1 MKYLKGIYIALAAVI
16 LTSFCPLAM
25 DVITFNVN
33 PIAYSKYKSWTPSK
47 AHEALLGNN
56 IVELVSL
63 GAAYHSG
70 EGVSQDR
77 HKAFELFKRGA
88 DSRDEVGLFNYA
100 LYLSKGY
107 CCEPDNA
114 TAVKIL
120 HELIYI
126 NPTFYSAYFLLGNI
140 YQKGGNGI
148 DKDYHKAFKVWEELS
163 RLPDAGQFGRLNMA
177 TLYFEGKGVDTDVK
191 KAKNL
196 IQGDAEKGWV
206 PAQSRLG
213 EMLAFEKQYQEAE
226 KWYRKVY
233 DNSNAATKAMACYY
247 LGNLY
252 AEREDKAQSYNKA
265 LEFYHEGSSKNMSC
279 KYKLA
284 GILRDGLAGVKD
296 QSESDKLFLEA
307 ADAGLSQAAFEVAT
321 RYYNGNG
328 EQKDFEKAVIYFK
341 KVLEGEEYN
350 PNSVNAEAC
359 KKLSA
364 CYRFGRGVER
374 NEAVADDYMSRGAQL
389 GDPDAEEILKW
400 LNRPQ

>member
-1 MKYLKGIYIALAAVI
+1 MTHIKGIYIALAAVLLSWVCAPAI
-16 LTSFCPLAM
+16 

-33 PIAYSKYKSWTPSK
+33 PIAYNNYKSWTPDK
-47 AHEALLGNN
+47 ALLALSGNN
-56 IVELVSL
+56 IMALVSL

-77 HKAFELFKRGA
+77 HKAFELFKLGA
-88 DSRDEVGLFNYA
+88 DSKDVVGMFNYA

-107 CCEPDNA
+107 CSEPDNA
-114 TAVKIL
+114 MAEKIL
-120 HELIYI
+120 TEVIKI

-140 YQKGGNGI
+140 YQKGGSGI
-148 DKDYHKAFKVWEELS
+148 DKDYQKAFKVWEDLS
-163 RLPDAGQFGRLNMA
+163 RFPDSGQFGRLNMA
-177 TLYFEGKGVDTDVK
+177 SLYFEGKGVNADLE

-196 IQGDAEKGWV
+196 IQGDAESGWR

-213 EMLAFEKQYQEAE
+213 EILAFEKQYQEAE
-226 KWYRKVY
+226 KWYSKLY
-233 DNSNAATKAMACYY
+233 ENSNPATKAMACYY
-247 LGNLY
+247 LGSLY
-252 AEREDKAQSYNKA
+252 AEREDNAQSYQKA
-265 LEFYHEGSSKNMSC
+265 LEFYREGSSKNMSC

-284 GILRDGLAGVKD
+284 ILLRDGLGAEKNQV
-296 QSESDKLFLEA
+296 ESDKLFLEA

-321 RYYNGNG
+321 RYYNGTG
-328 EQKDFEKAVIYFK
+328 ETQDFGKAVIYFK

-374 NEAVADDYMSRGAQL
+374 NEAIADEYMNRGAGL
-389 GDPDAEEILKW
+389 GDPDAEEIMKW
-400 LNRPQ
+400 LDRPQ